1 MGIADRQMRRAQ
13 MRRDQSLDEQTRH
26 MAAMVEIITRRFLQ
40 GLLTAHARNQPFRAE
55 ADDEMT
61 LLCAWQ
67 ASEFLDACGFTV
79 GVWYH
84 DDAKVYTFTTTTAHT
99 LAAHRANLLPPPWL
113 RIPDASATSPDSP
126 RKADQEPA
134 QAEPS
139 VP

>member
-1 MGIADRQMRRAQ
+1 MVTADRQMRRMHRAP
-13 MRRDQSLDEQTRH
+13 SLDERTRQ

-67 ASEFLDACGFTV
+67 ASEFLDSCGFTV

-84 DDAKVYTFTTTTAHT
+84 DEAKVYTFTTMTPHT
-99 LAAHRANLLPPPWL
+99 LESHRANLLPPPWL
-113 RIPDASATSPDSP
+113 RIPDASATSPDSH
-126 RKADQEPA
+126 RKADQGPV